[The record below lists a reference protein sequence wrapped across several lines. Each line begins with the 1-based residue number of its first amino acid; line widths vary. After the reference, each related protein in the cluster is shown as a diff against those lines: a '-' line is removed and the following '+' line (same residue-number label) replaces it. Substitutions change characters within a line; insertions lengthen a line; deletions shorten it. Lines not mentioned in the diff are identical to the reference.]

1 LKPQIEEQ
9 IDGYLFRWD
18 DISIKAQRVN
28 LHRDGKI
35 TGDITIQTTHKDYS
49 PILMPSTQI
58 NFSAEQT
65 RTRLIKNLNEK
76 FAQFDWAIIIDELA
90 HYVQQFARQ
99 GEPIKELWTY
109 EDVQPPEYLLEPIL
123 FKGLPTVIFG
133 EKGAHKS
140 ILSLVFYTCLI
151 LPWHDNPLGIK
162 VPARSVKPLILD
174 WESEA
179 NIVQYQAKKLQEGMG
194 LPSFPIYYRR
204 CILPLAA
211 DIEQIVQHKNEI
223 GAQVV
228 ILDSLGAAAGGDLKA
243 AETAMNFY
251 TALRKLKTTALII
264 GQTSKDEESKRKSIF
279 GSVYFTYYS
288 RSIWELCKA
297 EPVSDND
304 VNIALFHKWAN
315 LTALQKPIGFTFHYN
330 QNKTQV
336 ERTPVNISEFR
347 AKISASNTVLE
358 ILKQGALSA
367 NEIAEQTNSST
378 TEIRVALSRLKKKS
392 KVIQLEDARWGLTT
406 QRSFAD

>member
-1 LKPQIEEQ
+1 MKPQIEEQ

-330 QNKTQV
+330 QNKTGI
-336 ERTPVNISEFR
+336 ERTPVNISEFISKVTTRDKILNLLKEAPQTTKEVQEKLGISR
-347 AKISASNTVLE
+347 ANAD
-358 ILKQGALSA
+358 
-367 NEIAEQTNSST
+367 QT
-378 TEIRVALSRLKKKS
+378 LSRLRNAKKIVKS
-392 KVIQLEDARWGLTT
+392 DDKWGLIA
-406 QRSFAD
+406 QYEL

>member
-1 LKPQIEEQ
+1 MKPQIEEQ

-330 QNKTQV
+330 QNKTEI
-336 ERTPVNISEFR
+336 ERTPVNISEFISKVTTRDKILNLLKEAPQTTKEVQEKLGISR
-347 AKISASNTVLE
+347 ANAD
-358 ILKQGALSA
+358 
-367 NEIAEQTNSST
+367 QT
-378 TEIRVALSRLKKKS
+378 LSRLRNAKKIVKS
-392 KVIQLEDARWGLTT
+392 DDKWGLIA
-406 QRSFAD
+406 QYEL

>member
-330 QNKTQV
+330 QNKTEI
-336 ERTPVNISEFR
+336 ERTPVNISEFISKVTTRDKILNLLKEAPQTTKEVQEKLGISR
-347 AKISASNTVLE
+347 ANAD
-358 ILKQGALSA
+358 
-367 NEIAEQTNSST
+367 QT
-378 TEIRVALSRLKKKS
+378 LSRLRNAKKIVKS
-392 KVIQLEDARWGLTT
+392 DDKWGLIA
-406 QRSFAD
+406 QYEL